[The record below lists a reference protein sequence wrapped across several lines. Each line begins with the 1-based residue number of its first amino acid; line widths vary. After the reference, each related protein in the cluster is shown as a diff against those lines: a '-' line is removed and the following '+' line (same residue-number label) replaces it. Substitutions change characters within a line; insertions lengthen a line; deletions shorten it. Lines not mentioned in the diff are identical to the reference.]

1 MAKIGHQPRYDPAG
15 LIPGQQARCG
25 PPSRLRLEV
34 DVGESL
40 PVAVT
45 QPEPASNKGS
55 GRACAMG
62 RARQMARVAP
72 TAVRMPA

>member
-40 PVAVT
+40 PVAV
-45 QPEPASNKGS
+45 ADDVAALVVLRGCANGGS
-55 GRACAMG
+55 
-62 RARQMARVAP
+62 Q
-72 TAVRMPA
+72 AVVV